1 MDMEILL
8 THEKGLL
15 FSGANS
21 TGTRVSI
28 GRPSDYPEATSPMEL
43 LLEALAGCSSI
54 DVLMILEKQKA
65 RVDRYQVRVLGHRE
79 EVGAAKPFT
88 AVDMEY
94 SVDTDALPAKV
105 ARALQLSLEK
115 YCSVAKTIERSVAIH
130 YALVVNGRPVEFPEK
145 E

>member
-1 MDMEILL
+1 MEVLL
-8 THEKGLL
+8 THERGLL
-15 FSGANS
+15 FSGSNS

-65 RVDRYQVRVLGHRE
+65 RVDRYQVRVAGHRE

-88 AVDMEY
+88 EMDLEF

-105 ARALQLSLEK
+105 ARAVQLSLEK
-115 YCSVAKTIERSVAIH
+115 YCSVAKTMERSVAIR
-130 YALVVNGRPVEFPEK
+130 YTLVVNGQAVDFPEK